1 MKIENRD
8 RLNNIRGIAHSI
20 GVFTDQIEVSDLVR
34 EMIETIDRIL
44 DSDRPLM
51 IKEEGK

>member
-1 MKIENRD
+1 MKLEDRD
-8 RLNNIRGIAHSI
+8 RLNNIRGIARSVE
-20 GVFTDQIEVSDLVR
+20 VFSDQIEVSDLAR
-34 EMIETIDRIL
+34 EMIEIIDRIL

>member
-20 GVFTDQIEVSDLVR
+20 GVFTDQTAD
-34 EMIETIDRIL
+34 D
-44 DSDRPLM
+44 
-51 IKEEGK
+51 